1 MTKVVVIAVLAL
13 AAIAA
18 ADTIRPEGTET
29 RVAPPSTPRAAVRH
43 PVASSGFMPAG
54 SRIRNRVLLHGREY
68 LGPEEIARAFPRP
81 LPGALFD
88 IAHLAAGPDG
98 TLVLAI
104 YGFDP
109 GNAASAIQVW
119 RDGELESSFLVRPG
133 TFGGGIGF
141 AAEGR
146 LIAAL
151 SPDGRVVN
159 LFTRSGEP
167 AGRQSPTSW

>member
-1 MTKVVVIAVLAL
+1 MTRVVVIAVLAL

-18 ADTIRPEGTET
+18 ADTLRPEAVET
-29 RVAPPSTPRAAVRH
+29 HVGQPFARHAAIRH
-43 PVASSGFMPAG
+43 PVASSGFEPAG
-54 SRIRNRVLLHGREY
+54 SRIRNRVLLYGREF
-68 LGPEEIARAFPRP
+68 LSPDEIARAFPDP

-104 YGFDP
+104 YGFAP
-109 GNAASAIQVW
+109 GKPASAIQVW
-119 RDGELESSFLVRPG
+119 RGGKLESSFLVRPG

-141 AAEGR
+141 ADEGR
-146 LIAAL
+146 LVAAL

-159 LFTRSGEP
+159 LFTREGKP